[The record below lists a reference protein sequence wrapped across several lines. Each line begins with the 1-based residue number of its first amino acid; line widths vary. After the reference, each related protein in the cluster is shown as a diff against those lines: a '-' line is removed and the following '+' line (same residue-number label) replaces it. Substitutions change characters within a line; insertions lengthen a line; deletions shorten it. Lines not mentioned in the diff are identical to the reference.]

1 MSDFLKLEAGNLDAY
16 FTNLFNLALVV
27 GAILSVLIIASAG
40 LQYMTTDAVSG
51 KGESKGRIWQAI
63 LGLLMLL
70 SVWIFFKEINPN
82 ILNLDLTLETLE
94 ITGSKLDT
102 TPPPQEPSSTTV
114 GGFRTALVETENGTF
129 PEWQARV
136 VDRPSGAFD
145 GNKVCAN
152 PPDGYRYFD
161 TQGSG
166 ITQCPH
172 YGDGKTC
179 CRFKLIE

>member
-102 TPPPQEPSSTTV
+102 KPCV
-114 GGFRTALVETENGTF
+114 FREV
-129 PEWQARV
+129 
-136 VDRPSGAFD
+136 
-145 GNKVCAN
+145 
-152 PPDGYRYFD
+152 
-161 TQGSG
+161 
-166 ITQCPH
+166 
-172 YGDGKTC
+172 
-179 CRFKLIE
+179 KLLLNV